1 MIYITSIRDPYTIKI
16 VEVSLEASVLG
27 KPGHPARRTVLAQH
41 PTNKVIF
48 PDTAPQDITP
58 ELSSRGDNKAHQVS
72 WGSNCT
78 HGAYLSRMGV
88 RGGVTIE

>member
-1 MIYITSIRDPYTIKI
+1 MIYITSIRDPD
-16 VEVSLEASVLG
+16 
-27 KPGHPARRTVLAQH
+27 KPCWAQH

-58 ELSSRGDNKAHQVS
+58 ELSSRGDNSAHQVS

-88 RGGVTIE
+88 RGGATIE